1 MFKMLPYLIYTS
13 ELAVLQD
20 AKRVLYLL
28 DQVAPL
34 QCSAFSLLEHAV
46 EINEAGECLDKTFP
60 KWSPAA
66 VRNEGALRNSGAVE
80 EVADTDTT
88 LD

>member
-1 MFKMLPYLIYTS
+1 LLTTKCNVQNASVSHIYLRKDIALVWRPG
-13 ELAVLQD
+13 ELH
-20 AKRVLYLL
+20 LL

-46 EINEAGECLDKTFP
+46 EINEAGD
-60 KWSPAA
+60 SPAA

>member
-46 EINEAGECLDKTFP
+46 EINEAGD
-60 KWSPAA
+60 SPAA

>member
-34 QCSAFSLLEHAV
+34 QCSAFFLLEHAV
-46 EINEAGECLDKTFP
+46 EINEAGD
-60 KWSPAA
+60 SPAA

-80 EVADTDTT
+80 EVADTDTM